1 MMVESKGKLA
11 QGFYAFGPSSVAT
24 FMVEAPKAALFDA
37 GFSVL
42 GPLYQRQISDH
53 MNGEQ
58 PGFLFVTHSHFDHC
72 GAVGYLKDAFAGL
85 KIGAA
90 SPAAEIW
97 AKPSAQKLISDLDKV
112 AAGQVAA
119 MLDYDASGLTWQA
132 FEVDMTLDGDG
143 EIDLGGGISVK
154 AIATPGHTRDHMCYF
169 IPQRGILIG
178 AEAAGIAAPNGHI
191 FAEFLIDFD
200 TYINS
205 IKKLI
210 ALDAEVFCQGHSY
223 AYIGRQAVKK
233 RLQDAIDSADAFR
246 DEVAR
251 LLKQEGGNQQKV
263 VQLIKQSEYDPI
275 PEPKQN
281 EMAYL
286 LNTQAKVRCVAELL

>member
-1 MMVESKGKLA
+1 M
-11 QGFYAFGPSSVAT
+11 PSGRRVSRH
-24 FMVEAPKAALFDA
+24 FLVEAPDAALFDA

-42 GPLYQRQISDH
+42 GPLYQRQIADH

-85 KIGAA
+85 KISAA
-90 SPAAEIW
+90 APAAEIW

-132 FEVDMTLDGDG
+132 FDVDLPLDGDG

-205 IKKLI
+205 IKKI
-210 ALDAEVFCQGHSY
+210 ISLDAEVFCQGHSY

-233 RLQDAIDSADAFR
+233 RLQDAIDSAESFR
-246 DEVAR
+246 EEVAR
-251 LLKQEGGNQQKV
+251 LLKQEGGDQQKV